1 MRKSKDKKFDKNDRT
16 IETSLEEKRV
26 EKVCREG
33 QRENNR
39 KTELG
44 GKKVQRNVT
53 KKKQKTQRKKS
64 SVEKDLARERMV
76 DK

>member
-33 QRENNR
+33 QREIYL
-39 KTELG
+39 KTE
-44 GKKVQRNVT
+44 GKKCKEMWQKET
-53 KKKQKTQRKKS
+53 KTQRKKS